1 MKKSVKEISKA
12 ASRALG
18 GVFMKYIS
26 CVGMAYNVYSKL
38 VESVV
43 EPVLFYCSGIWG
55 HNRYGEID
63 AVLNRACR
71 MYLCV
76 SKNAPNTSC
85 RGVWVGFHAKLN
97 KNWVLLGYGAV
108 LEICLKID

>member
-1 MKKSVKEISKA
+1 MT
-12 ASRALG
+12 RALVA
-18 GVFMKYIS
+18 VFMKYIS
-26 CVGMAYNVYSKL
+26 CGGMAYNVYSKL

-71 MYLCV
+71 MYLGLIKMPRIPRVEGIC
-76 SKNAPNTSC
+76 
-85 RGVWVGFHAKLN
+85 VGFLAKLN
-97 KNWVLLGYGAV
+97 KKLGIV
-108 LEICLKID
+108 RL